1 MVKIISANIGNTE
14 QSIHIIHVR
23 YHINIIDHC
32 FDMSAS
38 RFPDQEASFEA
49 PRRVDQGLK

>member
-1 MVKIISANIGNTE
+1 MKIISANIGNTE

-23 YHINIIDHC
+23 YHINVIDHC

-49 PRRVDQGLK
+49 P